1 MILEKAPTFKQE
13 EDGAKKIGSRMHAIY
28 CHACVI
34 LGHNMHVKASRKK
47 MKKMKLKKKKKKIL
61 AIINL

>member
-34 LGHNMHVKASRKK
+34 LGHNMHVKASRK
-47 MKKMKLKKKKKKIL
+47 
-61 AIINL
+61 